1 MDVEENVKLDME
13 RTVEEALS
21 KLIPVK
27 SKERY
32 LAQYKLFE
40 NWKNIHSNKRK
51 YLKINFVVISTQL
64 DYKLMY
70 VTRRENLYR
79 TN

>member
-13 RTVEEALS
+13 RNVEEALS

-32 LAQYKLFE
+32 LVQYKLFE

-51 YLKINFVVISTQL
+51 
-64 DYKLMY
+64 
-70 VTRRENLYR
+70 
-79 TN
+79 